1 MPILCYI
8 LLALLALLL
17 LSGFYTFWV
26 ACARRKELPW
36 MVEEEIKKT
45 SYGKFY
51 DNIVLGD
58 RFLKE
63 YNAQPLYMNTFDGL
77 KLHAMWVPARNPKG
91 TILFVHGYRSNKLID
106 FSLAYDFY
114 HNMGMNILTPD
125 QRAIGKSEGKF
136 ITFGVK
142 ECKDIQ
148 CWIDYHNKTFGEYP
162 IILSG
167 LSMGATTVLN
177 LADAELPKNVKGI
190 IADSGFTS
198 ANEIISSVFRR
209 VTHLPAVP
217 CIWIADL
224 FARLI
229 AGFSL
234 YEKDTR
240 NALKNSKHP
249 VFMVHGVADGYVPC
263 EMTKLGYD
271 ACSGAKELLLVE
283 GADHGLSFIVEKERY
298 IQMVTDFLKDK
309 IRTE

>member
-1 MPILCYI
+1 MPILVYI
-8 LLALLALLL
+8 LLSVFLLILI
-17 LSGFYTFWV
+17 SGFYVFWV

-45 SYGKFY
+45 PYGKFY
-51 DNIVLGD
+51 DNIILGD

-63 YNAQPLYMNTFDGL
+63 HNAKEHYLNTFDGL
-77 KLHAMWVPARNPKG
+77 KLHAMWIPAKRPKG
-91 TILFVHGYRSNKLID
+91 TILFVHGYRSNKLLD
-106 FSLAYDFY
+106 FSLAYEFY

-125 QRAIGKSEGKF
+125 QRAIGKSEGKY

-142 ECKDIQ
+142 ECKDVMA
-148 CWIDYHNKTFGEYP
+148 WIEYHNRTFGELP
-162 IILSG
+162 LVLSG

-177 LADAELPKNVKGI
+177 LADADLPQNVKAI

-198 ANEIISSVFRR
+198 ANEIISSVFQR

-217 CIWIADL
+217 CIWITDL

-240 NALKNSKHP
+240 MALKNSKLP
-249 VFMVHGVADGYVPC
+249 VLMVHGVDDGYVPH
-263 EMTKLGYD
+263 EMTKQGYD
-271 ACSGAKELLLVE
+271 ACTGAKEILLVD
-283 GADHGLSFIVEKERY
+283 GADHGLSFLVDKDRY
-298 IQMVTDFLKDK
+298 VQMITALLKK
-309 IRTE
+309 YVFTT